1 MEWTYINYCLSHT
14 QFHVISSQ
22 IWTRIHTHH
31 SNRTCYNVP
40 NSDWDGVDSAL
51 YTYTTR
57 QLHGVRGDK
66 WHDYSAKNQI
76 HGTEIPL
83 VKMSGSTTKIS
94 FLLGPWIQQLGQ
106 LQHQAPLTNLP
117 WTKAP
122 LICRRHSET
131 VPSPSNILLKHQM
144 QSCIYIFIWIY
155 LFRLQQG
162 CIFTILLKR
171 VITIWYH
178 VRTDRLTLKLY
189 K

>member
-122 LICRRHSET
+122 LIFRRHSET
-131 VPSPSNILLKHQM
+131 VPIPSSTLIKHLN
-144 QSCIYIFIWIY
+144 SVTYIFLSEYIV
-155 LFRLQQG
+155 LGSNKGVFLP
-162 CIFTILLKR
+162 
-171 VITIWYH
+171 
-178 VRTDRLTLKLY
+178 
-189 K
+189 